1 MGSWEEKFKPWWE
14 GKRDQYME
22 RDIKLRKLKKIRLKK
37 SALIENEKEGIINE
51 HITYYKFKTFKKDE
65 F

>member
-37 SALIENEKEGIINE
+37 SALKENEKEGILTE
-51 HITYYKFKTFKKDE
+51 GEYVAT
-65 F
+65 